1 MKRTFKNFIQTQ
13 SNSPKEYLQMTTKQH
28 NLRDRKRL
36 RTIEDQPEEIILQ
49 NNDSNDELTSNQKGL
64 LFEEQC
70 QEILRSQGISCTLSS
85 ASRWQQKNRELH
97 KNQENMLNEYPK
109 TINHLNS

>member
-13 SNSPKEYLQMTTKQH
+13 SNSPKEYLQMITKQH
-28 NLRDRKRL
+28 NLRDQKRL
-36 RTIEDQPEEIILQ
+36 RTIKDQPEEIILQ
-49 NNDSNDELTSNQKGL
+49 NNDVNDELTSNQKGL

-85 ASRWQQKNRELH
+85 ASRWQQKNRKLH
-97 KNQENMLNEYPK
+97 KNQENMLNEYPN

>member
-1 MKRTFKNFIQTQ
+1 MKRAFKNFIQTQ
-13 SNSPKEYLQMTTKQH
+13 SNSPKEHLQMTTKQH
-28 NLRDRKRL
+28 NLRERKRI

-49 NNDSNDELTSNQKGL
+49 NNDPDDELTLNQKGL

-85 ASRWQQKNRELH
+85 ASRWQQKN
-97 KNQENMLNEYPK
+97 KPFWFNV
-109 TINHLNS
+109 NSSSGSL